1 MRITITIEEPDD
13 AFRADLLALL
23 AKHATVVELDTQWTV
38 ERAGRFYQA
47 VPARAQRLLREA
59 AIADNGFVSD
69 EKLREDLDGKSLR
82 GHAGPLKRAL
92 ERGVREGWWPEGMQP
107 PLAPRGPGFGK
118 VKGYQMPQEL
128 VSTFHEAITAT
139 NGAGLGTT
147 SS

>member
-1 MRITITIEEPDD
+1 MRITVTVEEPDD

-23 AKHATVVELDTQWTV
+23 AKHSAVVELDTEWTV

-47 VPARAQRLLREA
+47 VPPRAQRLLREA
-59 AIADNGFVSD
+59 AITANGFVSD
-69 EKLREDLDGKSLR
+69 EKLREELDGKSLR

-92 ERGVREGWWPEGMQP
+92 ERGVREGWWPEAMQP

-128 VSTFHEAITAT
+128 VSTFYEAITT
-139 NGAGLGTT
+139 SPGAGRGTT